1 MSDNLPATIN
11 VDDSGVLKP
20 RNIEEA
26 FRLAKAYVMSGILPE
41 RYKTAESVL
50 TAMQFALELGLK
62 PLTAMRQIAVVKGTP
77 CLFGDLPLSLCY
89 SSGKLES
96 IKEKW
101 LDKNGLEIALANKN
115 LNAPVFA
122 AICTVKRKGDSE
134 PLEAFFTMDDA
145 VVAGLSNSP
154 TWKAYPKRMLRY
166 RARSQALKDK
176 FPDCLN
182 GIAIA
187 EYDQNTVEEQI
198 LNVTPIPESSWAS
211 GEVMTASEA
220 PIVEKKETLQEK
232 LARKMPTSPIIDAEI
247 Q

>member
-1 MSDNLPATIN
+1 MSDNLPATIS
-11 VDDSGVLKP
+11 VDESGILKP

-89 SSGKLES
+89 SSGKMEG
-96 IKEKW
+96 IKESL
-101 LDKNGLEIALANKN
+101 LDKNGLEISLANKN
-115 LNAPVFA
+115 LTAEVYA
-122 AICTVKRKGDSE
+122 ALCIVKRKGDPE

-145 VVAGLSNSP
+145 VRAGLTNSP
-154 TWKAYPKRMLRY
+154 TWKSYPKRMLRY

-176 FPDCLN
+176 FPDALN
-182 GIAIA
+182 GISIA
-187 EYDQNTVEEQI
+187 EYDHNTTSEEI
-198 LNVTPIPESSWAS
+198 LNVTP
-211 GEVMTASEA
+211 TASAFTQATSSSDEA
-220 PIVEKKETLQEK
+220 PTEKAQTLKDK
-232 LARKMPTSPIIDAEI
+232 LRAKLDASEIIDAEV

>member
-1 MSDNLPATIN
+1 MSDNLPAQIN
-11 VDDSGVLKP
+11 VDESGVLKP
-20 RNIEEA
+20 RNIDEA
-26 FRLAKAYVMSGILPE
+26 YRLAKAYVMSGILPE

-89 SSGKLES
+89 SSGKLEA
-96 IKEKW
+96 IKEVW
-101 LDKNGLEIALANKN
+101 LDKDGREINLANKN
-115 LNAPVFA
+115 LTAQAYA
-122 AICTVKRKGDSE
+122 AFCVVKRKGDPE

-145 VVAGLSNSP
+145 QNAGLLNSP

-182 GIAIA
+182 GISIA

-198 LNVTPIPESSWAS
+198 LNVTPQV
-211 GEVMTASEA
+211 EVAWSSEA
-220 PIVEKKETLQEK
+220 SPSEGPAPERKETLQEK
-232 LARKMPTSPIIDAEI
+232 LARKMPSSPIIDAEI